1 LIAKANEHSK
11 KLTIIDTVIYVF
23 LMVGLIAVMI
33 IWPHIAEYCVEAMG
47 YVTTAF
53 VAVRLGYS
61 AKGAVE
67 NFISNGG
74 DFIAYFCGHI
84 HTQEM
89 VTDSNGRVHLSFR
102 MGGDNA
108 EVVMIDKEK
117 REINT
122 VGLGDVKMRSKIA
135 Y

>member
-1 LIAKANEHSK
+1 MSTTSKSSAPQQQKPNASLNFQQQQQQTNEGFLRKLIAKANEHSK

-23 LMVGLIAVMI
+23 LMVGLITVMI

-67 NFISNGG
+67 NFMKIKSNMS
-74 DFIAYFCGHI
+74 
-84 HTQEM
+84 QQ
-89 VTDSNGRVHLSFR
+89 N
-102 MGGDNA
+102 
-108 EVVMIDKEK
+108 VVIE
-117 REINT
+117 ET
-122 VGLGDVKMRSKIA
+122 TTEEETLG
-135 Y
+135 

>member
-1 LIAKANEHSK
+1 MNTMSKSSAPQPQKPNASLNFQQQQQQTNEGFLRKLIAKANEHSK

-23 LMVGLIAVMI
+23 LMIGLITVMI

-67 NFISNGG
+67 NFMKIKSNMN
-74 DFIAYFCGHI
+74 
-84 HTQEM
+84 QQ
-89 VTDSNGRVHLSFR
+89 N
-102 MGGDNA
+102 
-108 EVVMIDKEK
+108 VVVEETITE
-117 REINT
+117 EET
-122 VGLGDVKMRSKIA
+122 LG
-135 Y
+135 

>member
-1 LIAKANEHSK
+1 MSTTSKSSAPQPQKPNASLNFQQQQQQTNEGFLRKLIAKANEHSK

-67 NFISNGG
+67 NFMKIKSNMN
-74 DFIAYFCGHI
+74 
-84 HTQEM
+84 QQ
-89 VTDSNGRVHLSFR
+89 N
-102 MGGDNA
+102 
-108 EVVMIDKEK
+108 VVIE
-117 REINT
+117 ETIT
-122 VGLGDVKMRSKIA
+122 EEETLG
-135 Y
+135 